1 MRGSDKR
8 SGSLFSYVDLEARV
22 RSDHPLR
29 RIKAFSD
36 AALEA
41 LSEEFSRLYSGMGRP
56 GIPPEMLLRAML
68 LQAFYSIRSERQ
80 LMERLEF
87 DLLFRWF
94 VGLGIDDAA
103 WDHSTFSKNRDR
115 LLAGEIAA
123 KFLAAV
129 LSQPQVK
136 RLLSTDHF
144 SVDGTLIEAWASMK
158 SFKPKAK
165 DDGEGK
171 PPTSPPA
178 SGGRNDEVDFKG
190 QKRSNDTHE
199 STTDPEAR
207 LYRKGQGME
216 ARLCFIGHALMENR
230 NGLIVDTRLTQADGH
245 GERNAA
251 LSMIE
256 PRADRPRGI
265 SLGADKAYDAEDFV
279 NELKSMNVRPHV
291 AQNDNGRRSAID
303 RRTTRH
309 PGYAMSQKIRKRI
322 EEAFGWIK
330 TVAGRRKTRF
340 RGRDKVGWDFAF
352 AAAAYNLVRLPKLIG
367 AAA

>member
-1 MRGSDKR
+1 
-8 SGSLFSYVDLEARV
+8 LEARV

-29 RIKAFSD
+29 RIRVFAD

-41 LSEEFSRLYSGMGRP
+41 LSEDFSQLYSGMGRP
-56 GIPPEMLLRAML
+56 SIAPEMLLRAML

-80 LMERLEF
+80 LMERLDF

-94 VGLGIDDAA
+94 VGLGLDDPA

-115 LLAGEIAA
+115 LLEGEIAA

-129 LSQPQVK
+129 LAQPKVK

-158 SFKPKAK
+158 SFKPKVAEG
-165 DDGEGK
+165 DDPP
-171 PPTSPPA
+171 PPT
-178 SGGRNDEVDFKG
+178 SGGRNAEVDFKG
-190 QKRSNDTHE
+190 QRRSNETHQ

-207 LYRKGQGME
+207 LYRKGSGME
-216 ARLCFIGHALMENR
+216 ARLSFIGHTLMENR
-230 NGLIVDTRLTQADGH
+230 SGLIVDACLTAADGH
-245 GERNAA
+245 AERIAA

-256 PRADRPRGI
+256 PRADRPRAI
-265 SLGADKAYDAEDFV
+265 TLGADKAYDAEDFV

-291 AQNDNGRRSAID
+291 AQNTNGRRSAID
-303 RRTTRH
+303 GRTTRH

-322 EEAFGWIK
+322 EEGFGWIK
-330 TVAGRRKTRF
+330 TVAGQRKTRF
-340 RGRDKVGWDFAF
+340 KGKDRVGWAFTF
-352 AAAAYNLVRLPKLIG
+352 AAAAYNLVRLPKLVE
-367 AAA
+367 AAV